1 MVRAVSVLV
10 RLELLIP
17 NLPIPHLSDA
27 VFHPLGGVEY
37 FSLDVS

>member
-17 NLPIPHLSDA
+17 NLLIPHLSDA
-27 VFHPLGGVEY
+27 VFHPLSGVKG
-37 FSLDVS
+37 SRIAVS